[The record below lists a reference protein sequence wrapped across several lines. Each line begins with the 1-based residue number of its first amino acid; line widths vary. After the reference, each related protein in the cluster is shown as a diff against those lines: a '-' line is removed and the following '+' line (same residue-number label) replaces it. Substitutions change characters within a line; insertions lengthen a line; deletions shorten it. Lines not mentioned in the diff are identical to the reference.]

1 MSKKLSVDG
10 FTWRNDKFMFDEEFI
25 QDYDKDSDKWYIL
38 EVDAKY
44 PKKLH
49 ELPSDLKFSPKRMK
63 IGKCEKTVCN
73 LYDKKNYVI
82 HIKTLKESLDHEL
95 KLKKAH
101 RVTEF
106 NQEVWLK
113 PYMDMNMEPRMKT
126 K

>member
-1 MSKKLSVDG
+1 MSKKL
-10 FTWRNDKFMFDEEFI
+10 FI
-25 QDYDKDSDKWYIL
+25 QDYDKDSDTWYIL

-49 ELPSDLKFSPKRMK
+49 ELPSDLKFSPKRME

-73 LYDKKNYVI
+73 LYDKKNYII
-82 HIKTLKESLDHEL
+82 HIKTLKQSLDHEL
-95 KLKKAH
+95 KLKKAR

-113 PYMDMNMEPRMKT
+113 PYMDMNMELRMKN